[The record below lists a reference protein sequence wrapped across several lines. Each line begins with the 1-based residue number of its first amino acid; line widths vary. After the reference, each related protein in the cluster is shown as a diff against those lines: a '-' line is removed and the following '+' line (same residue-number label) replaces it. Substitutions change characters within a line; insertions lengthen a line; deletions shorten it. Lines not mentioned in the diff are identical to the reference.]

1 MKTSNFEHLIQLYV
15 ARETPRGQTT
25 KIETMLEVIKEKDI
39 HWLSDETEELLFR
52 KIKDS
57 KIAPAE
63 IGRFV
68 KGLSKLRVSNLKWM
82 KFKGMYIYFSEEA
95 Y

>member
-1 MKTSNFEHLIQLYV
+1 
-15 ARETPRGQTT
+15 
-25 KIETMLEVIKEKDI
+25 MLEVIKEKDI
-39 HWLSDETEELLFR
+39 YLISNETDELLFR

-57 KIAPAE
+57 KIPPRE

-68 KGLSKLRVSNLKWM
+68 KGLCKLRVLKWM
-82 KFKGMYIYFSEEA
+82 KFKGMYIYFSREA